1 MGQQVNIF
9 SELNQTRWSEVKA
22 KLKKLKVK

>member
-9 SELNQTRWSEVKA
+9 SELNSKEEGEVKA
-22 KLKKLKVK
+22 KWKTLIVK